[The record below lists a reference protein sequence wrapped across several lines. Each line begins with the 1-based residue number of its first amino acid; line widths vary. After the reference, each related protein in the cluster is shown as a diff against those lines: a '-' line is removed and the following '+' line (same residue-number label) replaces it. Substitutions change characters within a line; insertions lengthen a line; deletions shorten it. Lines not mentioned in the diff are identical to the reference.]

1 MPKQDTWVACGIRL
15 AMSRSRSGTPT
26 AITIRTLDR
35 SRSGKSGRLTTGS
48 QIVSNAARTI
58 VQHVDSICS
67 SATWGWKNPVWHS
80 VAPA

>member
-1 MPKQDTWVACGIRL
+1 MPKQDTCVACGIRL

-35 SRSGKSGRLTTGS
+35 SRPGKSGRLTTGS
-48 QIVSNAARTI
+48 QIVSNAASTI
-58 VQHVDSICS
+58 VQRIDSIWS
-67 SATWGWKNPVWHS
+67 SATRGWKKPVWHR